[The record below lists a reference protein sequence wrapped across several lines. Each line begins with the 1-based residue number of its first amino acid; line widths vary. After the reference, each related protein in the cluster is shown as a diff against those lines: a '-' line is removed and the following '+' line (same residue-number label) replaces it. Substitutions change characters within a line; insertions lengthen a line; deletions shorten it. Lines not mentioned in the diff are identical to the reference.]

1 MFNSILTRERILP
14 GICVIALFLIGLP
27 VTVHSRPQDP
37 AERQHALDVYESQNL
52 VAALPLLEKVALAYP
67 NDAAVLSRLGFA
79 LYANSIDEKDVA
91 KRQEMRT
98 RARSVL
104 MKSQSLG
111 DNSNLTRM
119 TVDAL
124 SGPDTSQIPF
134 SRIQSAEVAI
144 REGETAFTHGDMDKA
159 IAAYKRALEADPQ
172 LYDAALYAG
181 DAEFKKAMTSN
192 DAQFRTDHFGAAGIW
207 FAKAIAINPN
217 VETAY
222 RYWGDALDAQGKT
235 SEAGEKF
242 VDAIVAEPYNR
253 RSYVGLTQWG
263 GRHNVQLG
271 HPRIVPPN
279 SRATEGSNTT
289 LNVDP
294 RTLDSQDGSNEWL
307 MYDLTRIAWEKTD
320 FYKNYPDEKVYRHSL
335 KEEAAALRM
344 VAEAVQKDVKSGKVK
359 TLEPSLDLLVK
370 LNNAGLLE
378 AFILFARS
386 DAGIARDYP
395 AYRAAN
401 RDKLRRYWL
410 SVVIARG

>member
-192 DAQFRTDHFGAAGIW
+192 DAQSRTDHFGAAGIW